1 MNLAYPNSKKSGEPF
16 PKLLLPT
23 GIFLALSGAGIVP
36 AYATCS
42 TAGTTVTCSGVANP
56 LAPSYSNSANNLNV
70 TVENLQSSN
79 SAIQD
84 TDMASEMVNFT
95 KAQVLQQAGV
105 SMLAQANSAS
115 QAVLKLL
122 G

>member
-1 MNLAYPNSKKSGEPF
+1 MRHGLATAC
-16 PKLLLPT
+16 LT
-23 GIFLALSGAGIVP
+23 LSFMSSLMAVQSAIAKVSTLRSTLGAYQNGFQHTI
-36 AYATCS
+36 
-42 TAGTTVTCSGVANP
+42 
-56 LAPSYSNSANNLNV
+56 NNLNV